1 MCSAEFVRH
10 FFLHP
15 RLAGFKQEDIIPSQL
30 HASLGAALMALNF
43 IRGSVNGLQDR
54 PSAGAQRASPLTEVL
69 SRPVPVS
76 LLFHFQEPRA
86 VGKKR

>member
-15 RLAGFKQEDIIPSQL
+15 RLAGFKQEGIIPSQL

-54 PSAGAQRASPLTEVL
+54 PSAGAQRASLTEVL
-69 SRPVPVS
+69 SRPFPVS

-86 VGKKR
+86 IGKKR